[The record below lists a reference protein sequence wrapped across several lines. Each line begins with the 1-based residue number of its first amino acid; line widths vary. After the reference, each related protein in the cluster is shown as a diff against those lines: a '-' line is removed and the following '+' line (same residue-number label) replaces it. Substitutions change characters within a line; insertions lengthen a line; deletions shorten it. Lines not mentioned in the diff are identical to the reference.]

1 MRSLNTE
8 PMTTTPPLLT
18 MNNICIIRHGE
29 KILDSVSLSVTPG
42 EIVTLIGP
50 NGSGKS
56 TLVKVAL
63 GLIDADAGSVKRAPD
78 LRMAYVPQSMEI
90 DASLPMNV
98 MRFMRLYRHADKTTI
113 IQALRKTGAQSL
125 AHASLHN
132 LSGGEMR
139 RVLLARAIISKP
151 QLLVLDEPTAG
162 VDIGGQAA
170 LYTLIHSLRDEFHC
184 GILLVSHDLHIVMAA
199 TDKVIC
205 INRHLCCSGSPE
217 SVRQSPEFAHLFGKE
232 LAAELAVYHHHHD
245 HQHGLHGEICC
256 DVDSGSDSGIGTN
269 TDSNTEGTCGHE

>member
-1 MRSLNTE
+1 MSCDLNSKPSVILSLHE
-8 PMTTTPPLLT
+8 VSV
-18 MNNICIIRHGE
+18 IRNGE
-29 KILDSVSLSVTPG
+29 AILDAVSLDVSAG

-63 GLIDADAGSVKRAPD
+63 GLISADRGRVQRSSK

-90 DASLPMNV
+90 DQSLPINV
-98 MRFMRLYRHADKTTI
+98 IRFMRLYRDADRASIDT
-113 IQALRKTGAQSL
+113 ALRKTGAQNL
-125 AHASLHN
+125 RDASLHT

-162 VDIGGQAA
+162 VDISGQAA
-170 LYTLIHSLRDEFHC
+170 LYALIHSLRDEIGC

-199 TDKVIC
+199 TDQVIC
-205 INRHLCCSGSPE
+205 LNRHLCCSGTPE

-232 LAAELAVYHHHHD
+232 LAPELAVYHHHHD
-245 HQHGLHGEICC
+245 HQHGLHGDVCNHTGSNMPGSC
-256 DVDSGSDSGIGTN
+256 DHG
-269 TDSNTEGTCGHE
+269 

>member
-1 MRSLNTE
+1 
-8 PMTTTPPLLT
+8 
-18 MNNICIIRHGE
+18 
-29 KILDSVSLSVTPG
+29 
-42 EIVTLIGP
+42 VTLIGP

-63 GLIDADAGSVKRAPD
+63 GLIDADSGSVKRAPG

-90 DASLPMNV
+90 DESLPMNV
-98 MRFMRLYRHADKTTI
+98 MRFLRLYHHADNETI
-113 IQALRKTGAQSL
+113 MDALHKTGAQGL
-125 AHASLHN
+125 AGASLHN

-151 QLLVLDEPTAG
+151 HLLVLDEPTAG

-170 LYTLIHSLRDEFHC
+170 LYALIHGLRDELNC

-199 TDKVIC
+199 TDQVIC

-217 SVRQSPEFAHLFGKE
+217 SVRQSPEFAHLFGKD

-245 HQHGLHGEICC
+245 HQHGLHGDVCC
-256 DVDSGSDSGIGTN
+256 RS
-269 TDSNTEGTCGHE
+269 DSNTPGACEHG